1 MNLKGIFKKKEKT
14 ISNNVNEEKV
24 KNVSFFK
31 LFKYAS
37 IKEKIMVCIGV
48 LAAVLQGSTLPVIF
62 YFLGDILNV
71 LTSLVVNTT
80 LKNITGI
87 KDENTL
93 GEFMDIINSGPNQN
107 FTDFSKN
114 HPDINVQAIM
124 KKYRDSYY
132 NDYDLSSSKENFEFR
147 TMDEIFHD
155 LYMVFIICIC
165 LAAFCFCCTFVSNS
179 FLNITSSRQSVRIRN
194 LAFNSIMKQE
204 IAWHEKTNPGE
215 LSSRIISDSLLI
227 EDGIGFK
234 LAYLICN
241 LSIFVAGFIV
251 AFISGW
257 RLTLHIAIII
267 PIIAVVAGGM
277 SLALKHYTKKSQK
290 SYAEVGGIAQEAF
303 TQIRTIVSFGNEQ
316 KEIDRYIDK
325 LKITKKI
332 GLKKAQAM
340 GIGMG
345 IMNGLTFVA
354 YGYVFFKASQFIYK
368 DIMNGGECL
377 KTLMGILFGARSVSQ
392 CSVSFNAIG
401 DALGASSKLFHIIER
416 KPKLDK
422 ESGETPKEHIQGFIE
437 FKGVHFTYPARPE
450 VEVLKGI
457 SFSCS
462 PGQTIAIVG
471 ASGSGKSTIVQLLE
485 RYYEKKEGDIYI
497 DHRRIEDYNV
507 HWLRTQIGLVSQEPT
522 LFDTTISENIA
533 MACPQATQK
542 EIEAAAKLANAHDF
556 ILKLPKGYQTNT
568 GERGLQLSGGQKQRI
583 CIARALM
590 TNPKILLLDEATS
603 ALDNRSEKVVQSAL
617 DLASSGRTTIVIAH
631 RLSTVKNA
639 DCIIVMDQGAIIES
653 GTHEELMAKE
663 NVYYNLVKNQDLSI
677 NDNSNENGDI
687 GSRNSLILEQN
698 QENEFDPDE
707 IIIQPVDDNEDNNNN
722 DDDDDDEEEEEEEED
737 EDQNEND
744 NEKQKDSK
752 EDSINSHSSFEIQDS
767 TQKLNREESQSK
779 ISKKKLKSKKNKKN
793 KRDKNKPKEKSVLA
807 TIDWK
812 RLLQYN
818 KPLWFLNLI
827 GLTGSFINGVIQP
840 LFAYIFGSAMDV
852 LNEQGKQLLHDGRH
866 WFYWFSLLGLL
877 NFISVYLN
885 NCGFYSVGEFLSF
898 TFRSQMYNS
907 MMRQEVGFFDTNEIG
922 STLDELDKEKVKK
935 NKKKN
940 NKNNSEED
948 ELLIEHNNNKMIMD
962 RQTSFRSM
970 NSFYSIN
977 SDGKEEKAIEI
988 KGRTFDENN
997 TNNNNNNNNKTN
1009 MSTGTLTAKLATE
1022 AGLVHN
1028 LNVSIGAIIEVL
1040 ITIIAGFTIAFVNGW
1055 KMTLIL
1061 LITVPLIFAA
1071 TFIFLRYYDVNSEK
1085 RSAHEGT
1092 TKVAVEAITNIKTI
1106 YALNLEDRFCQQY
1119 YEKLMKPQRRI
1130 ERKHI
1135 ISAIASGY
1143 GEGILHIVI
1152 IFCIYLGTI
1161 FIRNGEMQYLNVW
1174 RVLFAII
1181 FTATGAGR
1189 VSSAIPDLSKG
1200 AEAFS
1205 KVIEIIDRTSK
1216 INADDP
1222 SGHKEE
1228 PFRGT
1233 ISLRDIKFQY
1243 PSRPNITV
1251 LCLGKGD
1258 IIEIPE
1264 GQMLALVGGSGCGK
1278 STILGLLP
1286 RWYDITEGEIL
1297 IDGRKHTE
1305 YNIRWLRR
1313 HMGMVSQEPDLFN
1326 ISIRDNILYGKEDAT
1341 EKEIIEA
1348 AKKANIHDFIMSLP
1362 EGYDTLVGNMGTS
1375 QMSGGQ
1381 KQRIAIARAMIR
1393 NPKILMLDEAT
1404 SALDAESE
1412 LIVQQALEE
1421 ASHGRT
1427 TITIAHRL
1435 STIRNADKIVVMKEG
1450 HIVEMGTHEELMA
1463 KKGEYY
1469 EMVLAGGRDIN
1480 DNNNEK

>member
-1 MNLKGIFKKKEKT
+1 MNFKNIFKKKEKN
-14 ISNNVNEEKV
+14 ISSNVNEEMV

-37 IKEKIMVCIGV
+37 IKEKIMICIAV
-48 LAAVLQGSTLPVIF
+48 LAAVLQGSTLPTIF

-71 LTSLVVNTT
+71 LTSLVVNIT

-93 GEFMDIINSGPNQN
+93 GEFMDIINSGPNPN
-107 FTDFSKN
+107 FTDFSRDHK
-114 HPDINVQAIM
+114 DINPQMVM
-124 KKYRDSYY
+124 EKYRDSYY
-132 NDYDLSSSKENFEFR
+132 NDYDLSSSKENFKFR

-155 LYMVFIICIC
+155 LYIVFIICIY
-165 LAAFCFCCTFVSNS
+165 LALFCFCCTFISNS

-257 RLTLHIAIII
+257 RLTLNIAIII
-267 PIIAVVAGGM
+267 PIIAIVAGGM

-316 KEIDRYIDK
+316 KEIDRYVDK
-325 LKITKKI
+325 LKTTKKI

-345 IMNGLTFVA
+345 IMNGLTYVA
-354 YGYVFFKASQFIYK
+354 YGYVFLRASQFIYK

-377 KTLMGILFGARSVSQ
+377 KTLMGILFGARSISQ

-401 DALGASSKLFHIIER
+401 DALGAASKLFHIIER
-416 KPKLDK
+416 KPKLDREK
-422 ESGETPKEHIQGFIE
+422 GETPKEPIQGFIE
-437 FKGVHFTYPARPE
+437 FKEVHFTYPARPE
-450 VEVLKGI
+450 VEVLKGV

-485 RYYEKKEGDIYI
+485 RYYERKEGDIYI

-522 LFDTTISENIA
+522 LFDTTIAENIA
-533 MACPQATQK
+533 MACPQATQQ

-556 ILKLPKGYQTNT
+556 ILKLPKGYQTKT

-639 DCIIVMDQGAIIES
+639 DCIIVMDQGTIIES

-663 NVYYNLVKNQDLSI
+663 NVYYNLIKNQDLSI
-677 NDNSNENGDI
+677 DDNGNGNSHGDL
-687 GSRNSLILEQN
+687 GNRNSLTFEQN
-698 QENEFDPDE
+698 QENELDPDE
-707 IIIQPVDDNEDNNNN
+707 IIIQPVEDEE
-722 DDDDDDEEEEEEEED
+722 DDDDDDEEEEEEEE
-737 EDQNEND
+737 EKEQNKKN
-744 NEKQKDSK
+744 NEEQKDSN
-752 EDSINSHSSFEIQDS
+752 EDSIDSHSSLDLQDS
-767 TQKLNREESQSK
+767 TQKLNRKESQTK
-779 ISKKKLKSKKNKKN
+779 INKKKLKGKKNKKN
-793 KRDKNKPKEKSVLA
+793 KKDKSKPKERSALA

-812 RLLQYN
+812 RLIQYN

-827 GLTGSFINGVIQP
+827 GLIGSFVNGVIQP

-852 LNEQGKQLLHDGRH
+852 LNEQGEQLLDDGRH

-877 NFISVYLN
+877 NLVSVYLN
-885 NCGFYSVGEFLSF
+885 NCGFYSVGEFLSY

-907 MMRQEVGFFDTNEIG
+907 MMRQEVGFFDTNEI
-922 STLDELDKEKVKK
+922 
-935 NKKKN
+935 
-940 NKNNSEED
+940 
-948 ELLIEHNNNKMIMD
+948 
-962 RQTSFRSM
+962 
-970 NSFYSIN
+970 
-977 SDGKEEKAIEI
+977 
-988 KGRTFDENN
+988 
-997 TNNNNNNNNKTN
+997 
-1009 MSTGTLTAKLATE
+1009 ATE

-1040 ITIIAGFTIAFVNGW
+1040 ITTIAGFTIAFVNGW

-1061 LITVPLIFAA
+1061 LITVPLVFAA
-1071 TFIFLRYYDVNSEK
+1071 TFIFLRYYDVNAEK

-1119 YEKLMKPQRRI
+1119 YEKLMKPQSRI

-1143 GEGILHIVI
+1143 SEGILHIVI

-1161 FIRNGEMQYLNVW
+1161 FIRNEEMKYLNVW

-1205 KVIEIIDRTSK
+1205 KVVEIIDRTPK
-1216 INADDP
+1216 INTDDP
-1222 SGHKEE
+1222 SGYKEE
-1228 PFRGT
+1228 PFRGA
-1233 ISLRDIKFQY
+1233 ISLCDIKFQY

-1258 IIEIPE
+1258 VIEIPE
-1264 GQMLALVGGSGCGK
+1264 GQMLALVGASGSGK

-1297 IDGRKHTE
+1297 IDDRKHID

-1313 HMGMVSQEPDLFN
+1313 HMGMVNQEPDLFN

-1341 EKEIIEA
+1341 EEEIIEA

-1362 EGYDTLVGNMGTS
+1362 EGYDTLVGNAGTT

-1393 NPKILMLDEAT
+1393 NPKILLLDEAC

-1412 LIVQQALEE
+1412 LIVQKALEE

-1427 TITIAHRL
+1427 TITVAHRL
-1435 STIRNADKIVVMKEG
+1435 SSVRNADKIVVMKEG
-1450 HIVEMGTHEELMA
+1450 HVAEMGTHEELMA

-1480 DNNNEK
+1480 DTNNEKEVNEN

>member
-1 MNLKGIFKKKEKT
+1 MN
-14 ISNNVNEEKV
+14 
-24 KNVSFFK
+24 
-31 LFKYAS
+31 YYR
-37 IKEKIMVCIGV
+37 
-48 LAAVLQGSTLPVIF
+48 F

-71 LTSLVVNTT
+71 LTSLVVNIT

-93 GEFMDIINSGPNQN
+93 GEFMDIINSGPNPN
-107 FTDFSKN
+107 FTDFSRDHK
-114 HPDINVQAIM
+114 DINPQMVM
-124 KKYRDSYY
+124 EKYRDSYY
-132 NDYDLSSSKENFEFR
+132 NDYDLSSSKENFKFR

-155 LYMVFIICIC
+155 LYIVFIICIC
-165 LAAFCFCCTFVSNS
+165 LALFCFCCTFISNS

-257 RLTLHIAIII
+257 RLTLNIAIII
-267 PIIAVVAGGM
+267 PIIAIVAGGM

-316 KEIDRYIDK
+316 KEIDRYVDK
-325 LKITKKI
+325 LKTTKKI

-345 IMNGLTFVA
+345 IMNGLTYVA
-354 YGYVFFKASQFIYK
+354 YGYVFLRASQFIYK

-377 KTLMGILFGARSVSQ
+377 KTLMGILFGARSISQ

-401 DALGASSKLFHIIER
+401 DALGAASKLFHIIER
-416 KPKLDK
+416 KPKLDREK
-422 ESGETPKEHIQGFIE
+422 GETPKEPIQGFIE
-437 FKGVHFTYPARPE
+437 FKEVHFTYPARPE
-450 VEVLKGI
+450 VEVLKGV

-485 RYYEKKEGDIYI
+485 RYYERKEGDIYI

-522 LFDTTISENIA
+522 LFDTTIAENIA
-533 MACPQATQK
+533 MACPQATQQ

-556 ILKLPKGYQTNT
+556 ILKLPKGYQTKT

-639 DCIIVMDQGAIIES
+639 DCIIVMDQGTIIES

-677 NDNSNENGDI
+677 DDNGNGNSHGDL
-687 GSRNSLILEQN
+687 GNRNSLTFEQN
-698 QENEFDPDE
+698 QENELDPDE
-707 IIIQPVDDNEDNNNN
+707 IIIQPVEDEE
-722 DDDDDDEEEEEEEED
+722 DDDDDDEEEEEEEKE
-737 EDQNEND
+737 QNKKNTE
-744 NEKQKDSK
+744 EQKDSN
-752 EDSINSHSSFEIQDS
+752 EDSIDSHSSLDLQDS
-767 TQKLNREESQSK
+767 TQKLNRKESQTK
-779 ISKKKLKSKKNKKN
+779 INKKKLKGKKNKKN
-793 KRDKNKPKEKSVLA
+793 KKDKSKPKERSALA

-812 RLLQYN
+812 RLIQYN

-827 GLTGSFINGVIQP
+827 GLIGSFVNGVIQP

-852 LNEQGKQLLHDGRH
+852 LNEQGEQLLDDGRH

-877 NFISVYLN
+877 NLVSVYLN
-885 NCGFYSVGEFLSF
+885 NCGFYSVGEFLSY

-922 STLDELDKEKVKK
+922 STLDELDKEKEKKNK

-940 NKNNSEED
+940 NLEED
-948 ELLIEHNNNKMIMD
+948 ELTKGYNNNNNNNNNDNNDNDNDKMIMD
-962 RQTSFRSM
+962 RQISFRSM
-970 NSFYSIN
+970 NSFYNIN
-977 SDGKEEKAIEI
+977 SNGNEEKAIEI
-988 KGRTFDENN
+988 TGRTSNE
-997 TNNNNNNNNKTN
+997 NNNNNNNNSDNSDNDNKNT

-1040 ITIIAGFTIAFVNGW
+1040 ITTIAGFTIAFVNGW

-1061 LITVPLIFAA
+1061 LITVPLVFAA
-1071 TFIFLRYYDVNSEK
+1071 TFIFLRYYDVNAEK

-1119 YEKLMKPQRRI
+1119 YEKLMKPQSRI

-1143 GEGILHIVI
+1143 SEGILHIVI

-1161 FIRNGEMQYLNVW
+1161 FIRNEEMKYLNVW

-1205 KVIEIIDRTSK
+1205 KVVEIIDRTPK
-1216 INADDP
+1216 INTDDP
-1222 SGHKEE
+1222 SGYKEE
-1228 PFRGT
+1228 PFRGA

-1258 IIEIPE
+1258 VIEIPE
-1264 GQMLALVGGSGCGK
+1264 GQMLALVGASGSGK

-1297 IDGRKHTE
+1297 IDDRKHID

-1313 HMGMVSQEPDLFN
+1313 HMGMVNQEPDLFN

-1341 EKEIIEA
+1341 EEEIIEA

-1362 EGYDTLVGNMGTS
+1362 EGYDTLVGNAGTT

-1393 NPKILMLDEAT
+1393 NPKILLLDEAC

-1412 LIVQQALEE
+1412 LIVQKALEE

-1427 TITIAHRL
+1427 TITVAHRL
-1435 STIRNADKIVVMKEG
+1435 SSVRNADKIVVMKEG
-1450 HIVEMGTHEELMA
+1450 HVAEMGTHEELMA

-1480 DNNNEK
+1480 DTNNEKEVNEN

>member
-1 MNLKGIFKKKEKT
+1 MNFKNIFKKKEKN
-14 ISNNVNEEKV
+14 ISSNVNEEMV

-37 IKEKIMVCIGV
+37 IKEKIMICIAV
-48 LAAVLQGSTLPVIF
+48 LAAVLQGSTLPTIF

-71 LTSLVVNTT
+71 LTSLVVNIT

-93 GEFMDIINSGPNQN
+93 GEFMDIINSGPNPN
-107 FTDFSKN
+107 FTDFSRDHK
-114 HPDINVQAIM
+114 DINPQMVM
-124 KKYRDSYY
+124 EKYRDSYY
-132 NDYDLSSSKENFEFR
+132 NDYDLSSSKENFKFR

-155 LYMVFIICIC
+155 LYIVFIICIC
-165 LAAFCFCCTFVSNS
+165 LALFCFCCTFISNS

-257 RLTLHIAIII
+257 RLTLNIAIII
-267 PIIAVVAGGM
+267 PIIAIVAGGM

-316 KEIDRYIDK
+316 KEIDRYVDK
-325 LKITKKI
+325 LKTTKKI

-345 IMNGLTFVA
+345 IMNGLTYVA
-354 YGYVFFKASQFIYK
+354 YGYVFLRASQFIYK

-377 KTLMGILFGARSVSQ
+377 KTLMGILFGARSISQ

-401 DALGASSKLFHIIER
+401 DALGAASKLFHIIER
-416 KPKLDK
+416 KPKLDREK
-422 ESGETPKEHIQGFIE
+422 GETPKEPIQGFIE
-437 FKGVHFTYPARPE
+437 FKEVHFTYPARPE
-450 VEVLKGI
+450 VEVLKGV

-485 RYYEKKEGDIYI
+485 RYYERKEGDIYI

-522 LFDTTISENIA
+522 LFDTTIAENIA
-533 MACPQATQK
+533 MACPQATQQ

-556 ILKLPKGYQTNT
+556 ILKLPKGYQTKT

-639 DCIIVMDQGAIIES
+639 DCIIVMDQGTIIES

-677 NDNSNENGDI
+677 DDNGNGNSHGDL
-687 GSRNSLILEQN
+687 GNRNSLTFEQN
-698 QENEFDPDE
+698 QENELDPDE
-707 IIIQPVDDNEDNNNN
+707 IIIQPVEDEE
-722 DDDDDDEEEEEEEED
+722 DDDDDDEEEEEEEKE
-737 EDQNEND
+737 QNKKNTE
-744 NEKQKDSK
+744 EQKDSN
-752 EDSINSHSSFEIQDS
+752 EDSIDSHSSLDLQDS
-767 TQKLNREESQSK
+767 TQKLNRKESQTK
-779 ISKKKLKSKKNKKN
+779 INKKKLKGKKNKKN
-793 KRDKNKPKEKSVLA
+793 KKDKSKPKERSALA

-812 RLLQYN
+812 RLIQYN

-827 GLTGSFINGVIQP
+827 GLIGSFVNGVIQP

-852 LNEQGKQLLHDGRH
+852 LNEQGEQLLDDGRH

-877 NFISVYLN
+877 NLVSVYLN
-885 NCGFYSVGEFLSF
+885 NCGFYSVGEFLSY

-907 MMRQEVGFFDTNEIG
+907 MMRQEVGFFDTNEI
-922 STLDELDKEKVKK
+922 
-935 NKKKN
+935 
-940 NKNNSEED
+940 
-948 ELLIEHNNNKMIMD
+948 
-962 RQTSFRSM
+962 
-970 NSFYSIN
+970 
-977 SDGKEEKAIEI
+977 
-988 KGRTFDENN
+988 
-997 TNNNNNNNNKTN
+997 
-1009 MSTGTLTAKLATE
+1009 ATE

-1040 ITIIAGFTIAFVNGW
+1040 ITTIAGFTIAFVNGW

-1061 LITVPLIFAA
+1061 LITVPLVFAA
-1071 TFIFLRYYDVNSEK
+1071 TFIFLRYYDVNAEK

-1119 YEKLMKPQRRI
+1119 YEKLMKPQSRI

-1143 GEGILHIVI
+1143 SEGILHIVI

-1161 FIRNGEMQYLNVW
+1161 FIRNEEMKYLNVW

-1205 KVIEIIDRTSK
+1205 KVVEIIDRTPK
-1216 INADDP
+1216 INTDDP
-1222 SGHKEE
+1222 SGYKEE
-1228 PFRGT
+1228 PFRGA

-1258 IIEIPE
+1258 VIEIPE
-1264 GQMLALVGGSGCGK
+1264 GQMLALVGASGSGK

-1297 IDGRKHTE
+1297 IDDRKHID

-1313 HMGMVSQEPDLFN
+1313 HMGMVNQEPDLFN

-1341 EKEIIEA
+1341 EEEIIEA

-1362 EGYDTLVGNMGTS
+1362 EGYDTLVGNAGTT

-1393 NPKILMLDEAT
+1393 NPKILLLDEAC

-1412 LIVQQALEE
+1412 LIVQKALEE

-1427 TITIAHRL
+1427 TITVAHRL
-1435 STIRNADKIVVMKEG
+1435 SSVRNADKIVVMKEG
-1450 HIVEMGTHEELMA
+1450 HVAEMGTHEELMA

-1480 DNNNEK
+1480 DTNNEKEVNEN